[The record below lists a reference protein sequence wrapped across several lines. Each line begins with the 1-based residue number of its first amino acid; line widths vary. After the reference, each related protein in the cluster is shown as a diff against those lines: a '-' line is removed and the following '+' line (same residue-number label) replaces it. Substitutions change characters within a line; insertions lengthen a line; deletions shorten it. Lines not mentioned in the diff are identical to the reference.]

1 MQRPTVIVS
10 PTASDRSAIS
20 ANVEFVLDLNN
31 SNVAFSRARDR
42 LIVNYPDTLL
52 DHIPAGVEHYD
63 SAMLWKSL
71 RAICSRQAG
80 SATVGGHAV
89 RIFTPPVDAHSPEPS
104 EE

>member
-1 MQRPTVIVS
+1 MSLLTICC
-10 PTASDRSAIS
+10 A
-20 ANVEFVLDLNN
+20 
-31 SNVAFSRARDR
+31 
-42 LIVNYPDTLL
+42 PDTLL

-71 RAICSRQAG
+71 RAICSRQVG

-89 RIFTPPVDAHSPEPS
+89 WIFTPPVDAHSPEPS